1 MSNALI
7 SVNRA
12 KEIIEDKTKK
22 VVILDASIDKVGQQL
37 DNSNLELIPNSL
49 FLDIEGKF
57 SDKRIALPHTMVD
70 SSTFETEARKLGIDK
85 DSTILLYDRW
95 GIYSSP
101 RAWWMFKYM
110 GLEEVYVIDGGLPAW
125 KLEGFEITNS
135 YSDVAKVGNFES
147 HPKTEWIVDINEL
160 KALVGKNDIQIIDAR
175 SAGRFAGTT
184 PEPRMGL
191 KSGHIPGSKNIP
203 FDQVLNGIY
212 FQPEGSL
219 KPIYADK
226 TSTVGQNI
234 FTCGSGITASILAL
248 GAYELG
254 FNNLRVYDGSWSEWG
269 SDPTSIVDQDI

>member
-7 SVNRA
+7 SVKRA
-12 KEIIEDKTKK
+12 KEIIEDKAKK
-22 VVILDASIDKVGQQL
+22 VVILDASIDKVGQHL
-37 DNSNLELIPNSL
+37 DNNNLELIPDSV

-57 SDKRIALPHTMVD
+57 SDKRIALPHTMID

-95 GIYSSP
+95 GVYSSP

-110 GLEEVYVIDGGLPAW
+110 GVDEVYVINGGLPAW
-125 KLEGFEITNS
+125 KLEGLGITNS
-135 YSDVAKVGNFES
+135 YIDVAKVGNFES
-147 HPKTEWIVDINEL
+147 HPRTQWIVDMNEL
-160 KALVGKNDIQIIDAR
+160 KTLIGKNDIHITDAR
-175 SAGRFAGTT
+175 SAGRFAGTA
-184 PEPRMGL
+184 PEPRIGL

-212 FQPEGSL
+212 FQPEESL
-219 KPIYADK
+219 KSIYTDK

-254 FNNLRVYDGSWSEWG
+254 FRNLRVYDGSWSEWG